1 MVRGRKPRVQKASTT
16 SPSKKLPTNS
26 LLVNALFEAHDSA
39 FSSPKRKESKIDGV
53 LMENGAGKIVNGKVK
68 PFRPATRSTRK
79 INEYFAK
86 LPANGLI
93 RVQNGHSSPHSHS
106 DDSCDSI
113 QLDSSCEIVE
123 HITENVPPNNI
134 EDHAIQLKQQK
145 LSSNGP
151 ILMPEAQLANSNL
164 FLQEPVLKL
173 QFEKSE
179 AVSNVTATTATIKTS
194 FLSTEINTK
203 FQTLPPT
210 EYINK
215 VLNVNGSHDDNN
227 EIVSDEHKL
236 AFLLNS
242 DSNSSDSG
250 VVING
255 DSDGPDNL
263 LKSPLHLTGKR
274 RKPTTPHR
282 MILCPSTINVA
293 PIVVHHNNH
302 NTTNNNN
309 NKQDAEIIQP
319 ARTKSRAKTKL
330 PLSSQDVVHQDHD
343 YDIKKPQEAKPVKT
357 APPTD
362 NNKKVT
368 EFFTVR
374 RSVRKTKKE
383 VQAER
388 MRNIEQAIFE
398 EREEGLAVKEF
409 PCKGRGIVTTRPF
422 QRGEFVI
429 EYIGDLIS
437 MAEANRREKKYAADD
452 NTGCYMYYFKHNDQQ
467 YCIDAT
473 RETGKLGRLVN
484 HSRNGNLITKTVM
497 IGKDPHLV
505 LIAKD
510 DLPSGV
516 ELTYDYGDRSKES
529 LIHHPWLAF

>member
-1 MVRGRKPRVQKASTT
+1 
-16 SPSKKLPTNS
+16 
-26 LLVNALFEAHDSA
+26 
-39 FSSPKRKESKIDGV
+39 
-53 LMENGAGKIVNGKVK
+53 MENGAGKIVNGKVK

-113 QLDSSCEIVE
+113 QHDSSCEIVEE

-145 LSSNGP
+145 LSITNGP

-173 QFEKSE
+173 QFDKSE
-179 AVSNVTATTATIKTS
+179 AVSNVSPSSTTTATIKTS

-227 EIVSDEHKL
+227 DTATKEHKL

-255 DSDGPDNL
+255 GGDSDCPDNL
-263 LKSPLHLTGKR
+263 LKSPLHLSGKR

-293 PIVVHHNNH
+293 PIVVHHNNS
-302 NTTNNNN
+302 NNNN

-319 ARTKSRAKTKL
+319 SRTKSRAKTK
-330 PLSSQDVVHQDHD
+330 
-343 YDIKKPQEAKPVKT
+343 
-357 APPTD
+357 
-362 NNKKVT
+362 
-368 EFFTVR
+368 
-374 RSVRKTKKE
+374 
-383 VQAER
+383 
-388 MRNIEQAIFE
+388 
-398 EREEGLAVKEF
+398 
-409 PCKGRGIVTTRPF
+409 
-422 QRGEFVI
+422 
-429 EYIGDLIS
+429 
-437 MAEANRREKKYAADD
+437 
-452 NTGCYMYYFKHNDQQ
+452 
-467 YCIDAT
+467 
-473 RETGKLGRLVN
+473 
-484 HSRNGNLITKTVM
+484 
-497 IGKDPHLV
+497 
-505 LIAKD
+505 
-510 DLPSGV
+510 
-516 ELTYDYGDRSKES
+516 
-529 LIHHPWLAF
+529 